1 MAKPAAKAPPEQ
13 VEHYER
19 LLATL
24 PGLERKGAQLPYTSV
39 NGNMFTVLGAD
50 GVLGLRLSAADR
62 EAFLQAHAG
71 KLYEGLRRGDEGVRR
86 GLTLLAG
93 RHCRDDALAREELGL
108 CEGAQAKADDAGEEL
123 SLHCQGRGNA
133 TDARA

>member
-50 GVLGLRLSAADR
+50 GVL
-62 EAFLQAHAG
+62 AFAYPRGVPAGACRQAI
-71 KLYEGLRRGDEGVRR
+71 RGP
-86 GLTLLAG
+86 T
-93 RHCRDDALAREELGL
+93 AR
-108 CEGAQAKADDAGEEL
+108 
-123 SLHCQGRGNA
+123 
-133 TDARA
+133 

>member
-24 PGLERKGAQLPYTSV
+24 PELQRKGAQLPYTSV
-39 NGNMFTVLGAD
+39 GGNMFTVLGAD
-50 GVLGLRLSAADR
+50 GVMGLRLAAADR

-71 KLYEGLRRGDEGVRR
+71 KLYEAYGVVMREYVAVPPTQLADTAAMAPWLAKSWAYAQGLR
-86 GLTLLAG
+86 
-93 RHCRDDALAREELGL
+93 
-108 CEGAQAKADDAGEEL
+108 AKPTTRKKG
-123 SLHCQGRGNA
+123 
-133 TDARA
+133 